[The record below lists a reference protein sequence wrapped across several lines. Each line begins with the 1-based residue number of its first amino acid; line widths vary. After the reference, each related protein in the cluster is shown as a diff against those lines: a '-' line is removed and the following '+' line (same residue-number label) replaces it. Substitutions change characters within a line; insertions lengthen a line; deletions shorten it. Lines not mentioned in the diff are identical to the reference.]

1 MTTIITDGPIM
12 PSEKYEQAKRAIQE
26 MTLIDGFLFD
36 SSIENED
43 DAKIVI
49 GNMLKAFFDRD
60 FKNIEITSQKQFQA
74 IDTKYHGIRLDA
86 FISEDPKDHSL
97 SAKIIDIEME
107 NRESDKPYLPRRLR
121 YYSAL
126 PDAKSL
132 GAGMKYDKIPD
143 FISITISSY
152 DPFGAGDMYYEARTR
167 LTTHTDI
174 SYEDGIT
181 RMFFYTKGK
190 PNFDAMSTFVKSAEH
205 RRKLQEMLYYIQTGS
220 RPATENADINDID
233 DVVTRVKMREEVT
246 TEYMR
251 QCDKEHIIRRETAEQ
266 TALETKRD
274 DALEMIR
281 FDRKFHIPAET
292 TRERLKTILPSDDEI
307 NNLFAQIEE
316 EEKALV

>member
-1 MTTIITDGPIM
+1 MTTIITDGPII

-86 FISEDPKDHSL
+86 FISEDPNDHSL
-97 SAKIIDIEME
+97 SAKVIDIEME
-107 NRESDKPYLPRRLR
+107 NREYDKLYLPRRLR
-121 YYSAL
+121 YYTAL

-132 GAGMKYDKIPD
+132 GAGMNYDKIPD

-152 DPFGAGDMYYEARTR
+152 DPFGAGDMYYEAKTV
-167 LTTHTDI
+167 LKTHSEIPYD
-174 SYEDGIT
+174 DGIT
-181 RMFFYTKGK
+181 RMFFYTKGNA
-190 PNFDAMSTFVKSAEH
+190 NFDAMSTFVKSPEH
-205 RRKLQEMLYYIQTGS
+205 RKKLQEMLYYIQTGN
-220 RPATENADINDID
+220 RPVTENADINDID
-233 DVVTRVKMREEVT
+233 DVVTKVKKREEVT

-251 QCDKEHIIRRETAEQ
+251 QCDKEVMIRRETQ
-266 TALETKRD
+266 VDT
-274 DALEMIR
+274 ALEMIR
-281 FDRKFHIPAET
+281 FDRQHGIPAEV
-292 TRERLKTILPSDDEI
+292 TRERILTFDLPKLEI
-307 NNLFAQIEE
+307 DKLFAQIEE